1 MYENERLKAE
11 ILDLKEV
18 KEVKLGN
25 KIQIKKVVKK
35 AEPITIKQTQKVIN
49 DNDDL
54 EKDLE
59 LLLADKPIIRK
70 AKIEIIEKPVVAL
83 KKIISR
89 VVESDSDDDNE
100 PVKKPVSQK
109 VSADY
114 ELVDIKAEDLNVDL
128 DNFF

>member
-1 MYENERLKAE
+1 M
-11 ILDLKEV
+11 
-18 KEVKLGN
+18 
-25 KIQIKKVVKK
+25 
-35 AEPITIKQTQKVIN
+35 
-49 DNDDL
+49 

-83 KKIISR
+83 KKLISR

-109 VSADY
+109 VSDDY
-114 ELVDIKAEDLNVDL
+114 ELVDIQAEDLNVDL

>member
-35 AEPITIKQTQKVIN
+35 AEPITIKQTQKIVN